1 MFTRKFINEQ
11 LLLRIIIYYLF
22 NLFLT
27 CDIIQFQL
35 KYLFFIDDRAL
46 SLENR
51 QSFEKQI
58 ILFQTK

>member
-1 MFTRKFINEQ
+1 MFSRKFINEQ

-35 KYLFFIDDRAL
+35 KDLFFIDDRA
-46 SLENR
+46 
-51 QSFEKQI
+51 
-58 ILFQTK
+58 